1 MRKTLS
7 FILLS
12 LALVFTGCGSNVSDQ
27 PAQPDPVIEDSGA
40 VDSGDEASV
49 QQVVDEEVEPEDTSA
64 EQPIEEITEIPDGA
78 WDELQ
83 AYISGNSELAGI
95 IPLNVCMFDVTEDGH
110 EEICATLCYE
120 DDADKRRIAIYDL
133 ENGKGYTLSGG
144 SFYSYSIEG
153 IEDGFL
159 LITGTDKAG
168 VEENVTGTV
177 IFSYRWPVFID
188 NLDMLKSG
196 LPYKIINMFGIC
208 AEELL
213 PGDTSSGDYLSSM
226 DFYYVREMLYKVGG
240 IFYGTDRYEEEVSY
254 GDGEIEHLQTELRRM
269 PYDDWVYLV
278 EEVFMEEDAA
288 NLLANL
294 DKSFSGEVAVYYNED
309 DDCIYLEQGLIGDI
323 IEWEVSDISKEG
335 NRYVITYHVIGGEW
349 LWTAEVTIEEA
360 DNTYG
365 YSLISIE
372 IINQAKDVE
381 RV

>member
-1 MRKTLS
+1 
-7 FILLS
+7 
-12 LALVFTGCGSNVSDQ
+12 
-27 PAQPDPVIEDSGA
+27 
-40 VDSGDEASV
+40 
-49 QQVVDEEVEPEDTSA
+49 
-64 EQPIEEITEIPDGA
+64 
-78 WDELQ
+78 
-83 AYISGNSELAGI
+83 
-95 IPLNVCMFDVTEDGH
+95 
-110 EEICATLCYE
+110 
-120 DDADKRRIAIYDL
+120 
-133 ENGKGYTLSGG
+133 
-144 SFYSYSIEG
+144 
-153 IEDGFL
+153 
-159 LITGTDKAG
+159 
-168 VEENVTGTV
+168 
-177 IFSYRWPVFID
+177 
-188 NLDMLKSG
+188 
-196 LPYKIINMFGIC
+196 
-208 AEELL
+208 
-213 PGDTSSGDYLSSM
+213 
-226 DFYYVREMLYKVGG
+226 
-240 IFYGTDRYEEEVSY
+240 
-254 GDGEIEHLQTELRRM
+254 M